1 MKHKFYYSIPTAC
14 ILMLILFTTSQ
25 AKAQQPTDSQ
35 PANVSQQ
42 IAKGDPTAIY
52 TYKVFQAPN
61 KMYGFDILKNSKFI
75 FHQPN
80 VPGIVALTVSNYRC
94 YIYPRPTI
102 QLFVFFFDYYDIII
116 CNRQTRPGCSKRD
129 CSVFRQNCIFETDG

>member
-35 PANVSQQ
+35 PANVSRQ

-75 FHQPN
+75 FHQPASPMPSN
-80 VPGIVALTVSNYRC
+80 SYHPALVTKENAEKAAELSIEKIKKGQTATLTDNELKKIVT
-94 YIYPRPTI
+94 
-102 QLFVFFFDYYDIII
+102 Q
-116 CNRQTRPGCSKRD
+116 
-129 CSVFRQNCIFETDG
+129 

>member
-1 MKHKFYYSIPTAC
+1 MKHKFYYRIPTAC

-42 IAKGDPTAIY
+42 IAKGDHTAIY

-75 FHQPN
+75 FHQPASPMPSN
-80 VPGIVALTVSNYRC
+80 SYHPALVTKENAEKAAELSIEKIKKGQTATLTDNELKKIVT
-94 YIYPRPTI
+94 
-102 QLFVFFFDYYDIII
+102 Q
-116 CNRQTRPGCSKRD
+116 
-129 CSVFRQNCIFETDG
+129 

>member
-1 MKHKFYYSIPTAC
+1 
-14 ILMLILFTTSQ
+14 MLILFTTSQ

-42 IAKGDPTAIY
+42 IAKRDPTAIY

-75 FHQPN
+75 FHQPASPMPSN
-80 VPGIVALTVSNYRC
+80 SYHSALATKENAEKAAELSIEKIKKGQTATLTDNELKKIVT
-94 YIYPRPTI
+94 
-102 QLFVFFFDYYDIII
+102 Q
-116 CNRQTRPGCSKRD
+116 
-129 CSVFRQNCIFETDG
+129 